1 VKVAHVCVVIFR
13 GLSIELRVGDAPILL
28 CRVQCTLYYIK
39 DMGAAGA
46 RQLLLKARTELYA
59 PGTHLARAGEIADR
73 LMVIM
78 SGQVYLRQR

>member
-1 VKVAHVCVVIFR
+1 MLQFCYVEYNASCTI
-13 GLSIELRVGDAPILL
+13 LR
-28 CRVQCTLYYIK
+28 TW
-39 DMGAAGA
+39 GAAGA